1 MLSEKGGNQQL
12 LLLVELEYLRTY
24 TLYDLQNRDSQ
35 AAARA
40 QLAVIDCHVCGE
52 LERLLY
58 HSIGYYLAHLIALS
72 VQRSPLGIS
81 VLMLGQYYK
90 VAKASRSAHLP
101 STVKAKQPL
110 RALSAS
116 SFHRLSWNHTKMEPY
131 LDSDTLKLPR

>member
-58 HSIGYYLAHLIALS
+58 HSIGYYLVHLIAFIRSEKSSADLS
-72 VQRSPLGIS
+72 SHAWTILQSCKGFKVCPFAINSKNKTAPARFVRQLLSSPKL
-81 VLMLGQYYK
+81 
-90 VAKASRSAHLP
+90 
-101 STVKAKQPL
+101 
-110 RALSAS
+110 
-116 SFHRLSWNHTKMEPY
+116 EPY
-131 LDSDTLKLPR
+131 